1 MNDQLT
7 LLSDIITSEFREAVD
22 GNTKCIHVHTVNG
35 EAFCNHIESTV
46 GEISEKFTFLKFR
59 LSQSDIKEPYLPFLN
74 LINQFISDS
83 NMDAVE
89 LLENANVYPL
99 HRTVFESY
107 FNNKSFNRKDEIIF
121 DELTYEIGQIHESIA
136 RLIGEISKV
145 IPLIIAV
152 AQFQYASDSTIL
164 FVKALQNILS
174 RSRVLFIFS
183 YNRDYHF
190 SDDDKNDNWLDFT
203 SFAEENYSIFDFNY
217 EESDSHSNWPTCSV
231 PKSPQEVL
239 RIGEMN
245 LNFFCFNSAIRCGTR
260 VYDIFRGN
268 NSSNDRSFYLTAL
281 LTIGDSYYYLS
292 ENDNAISYYRMLL
305 EEAQKQY
312 NIPLLAEAY
321 RKIALAHIYKYEL
334 DTASKFASQSL
345 KFAKLLQNELL
356 LAKVYMVF
364 YLIADKRTFPVEK
377 NLYFKLLDLLIKYNL
392 ENTCA
397 FFLQNA
403 YMYVKYYET
412 MEEVHESCDKAIEIT
427 SRLQNKFS
435 LAACYHKKAIIYS
448 YTEDYDD
455 AYLNLMK
462 SRELQIEM
470 DVPLQIIRINNGLGY
485 HCMNTKEYS
494 KAHLYFVEGITL
506 FNKVRDYNEVS
517 STLYNLCFLQ
527 FMGRD
532 YRECVKIIDKIL
544 QIMKI
549 FKMDYIPYRCKGD
562 IFVMKAFCYV
572 KLGELFKAQ
581 QLVNRIKTNPS
592 ITLTNEYHSIYSMVE
607 GHILAS
613 KKEYE
618 GAVNYFAEAMVGA
631 DAKNKSRNIFLP
643 VYYLEYGL
651 MLFSIGRTTAASE
664 VLKKGTMYCKDVNFD
679 FYKEI
684 MDNALRNGCDDNSSY
699 AFPEVNLNLEAIVE
713 IAKQGVTLNKL
724 HKKIRDIEFLNKI
737 QELSSLQ
744 QSKQAIE
751 ENYLNLININFP
763 CDAAFL
769 YSFENGKAK
778 CIASKLITELK
789 IENTLNYIEKLDSLN
804 EPQLVNLA
812 LSRNADEAV
821 DEFSSIVNIPVRTD
835 SGKILGLFLA
845 TIKRDNF
852 FNNDDLN
859 ILSISMKQIDTIFT
873 KIDQDQALFHMS
885 RTDIL
890 TGMNNRQALQ
900 DRLNEEMK
908 KIKDSNGKAE
918 VDLTIMFIDLDNFK
932 YYNDT
937 FGHNM
942 GDTII
947 KAFGGML
954 SKEFSEP
961 DFIAR
966 FGGDEFVAILPCA
979 DEVMA
984 KNIAER
990 MIKNIFGKNSFND
1003 ILEKAL
1009 GYPVNIPENKVLTC
1023 SVGIAGY
1030 KFTVHQDDNLN
1041 ILMHN
1046 ADMALYKAKS
1056 AGKNAVEIY

>member
-1 MNDQLT
+1 MNDQLK
-7 LLSDIITSEFREAVD
+7 LLSDIITCDFREIVKD
-22 GNTKCIHVHTVNG
+22 NTKYVHVHTVNG
-35 EAFCNHIESTV
+35 EAFCNHVEGII
-46 GEISEKFTFLKFR
+46 GKISEKFTFLKFR

-74 LINQFISDS
+74 LINQFIREN
-83 NMDAVE
+83 NMDTVK
-89 LLENANVYPL
+89 LLKDAEVYPL

-107 FNNKSFNRKDEIIF
+107 FNNQSFNRKDEIIF

-136 RLIGEISKV
+136 RLIGEISKRV
-145 IPLIIAV
+145 PLIIAI
-152 AQFQYASDSTIL
+152 ADFQYASDSTIL
-164 FVKALQNILS
+164 FVKSLQNVLGQ
-174 RSRVLFIFS
+174 SRVLFIFS

-190 SDDDKNDNWLDFT
+190 SDDDKNDDWLDFT

-217 EESDSHSNWPTCSV
+217 EESGEYLEWPTCSV
-231 PKSPQEVL
+231 PESPEEIL

-245 LNFFCFNSAIRCGTR
+245 LNFLCFNSAIRCGTK
-260 VYDIFRGN
+260 VYDIIRGDN
-268 NSSNDRSFYLTAL
+268 AVDKRSLYSSAL
-281 LTIGDSYYYLS
+281 ITIGDSYHYLN
-292 ENDNAISYYRMLL
+292 ENDNAVSYYRMLL
-305 EEAQKQY
+305 EEAQKH
-312 NIPLLAEAY
+312 NDIPLLSEAY
-321 RKIALAHIYKYEL
+321 RKIAMAHIYKYDL

-345 KFAKLLQNELL
+345 KFTKLLQNELQ

-377 NLYFKLLDLLIKYNL
+377 GMYFKLLDLLEKYEL

-403 YMYVKYYET
+403 FMYVKYYET

-427 SRLQNKFS
+427 TRIRNKFS

-448 YTEDYDD
+448 YTEDYDN

-462 SRELQIEM
+462 SRQLQIEM
-470 DVPLQIIRINNGLGY
+470 NVPLQIIRINNGIGY
-485 HCMNTKEYS
+485 HCMNTKEYT
-494 KAHLYFVEGITL
+494 KAHLHFLEGIKL

-532 YRECVKIIDKIL
+532 YKECVKTIDKIL

-562 IFVMKAFCYV
+562 IFVLKAFCYV
-572 KLGELFKAQ
+572 KLGEIFKAQ
-581 QLVNRIKTNPS
+581 QLINRIKTDSS
-592 ITLTNEYHSIYSMVE
+592 ITLTNEYNFMYFMVE

-613 KKEYE
+613 KMECDE
-618 GAVNYFAEAMVGA
+618 AVNSFAEAIAGA
-631 DAKNKSRNIFLP
+631 DVKNKSRNIFLP

-651 MLFSIGRTTAASE
+651 MLFSIGRNTAASE
-664 VLKKGTMYCKDVNFD
+664 ILEKGILHCKDVNFD
-679 FYKEI
+679 FYREI
-684 MDNALRNGCDDNSSY
+684 MENALKNGCDDNSSY

-737 QELSSLQ
+737 QELPVLQ

-769 YSFENGKAK
+769 YSFEGGKAK
-778 CIASKLITELK
+778 CIASKLITE
-789 IENTLNYIEKLDSLN
+789 IQTGNMLNYIENLGSLN
-804 EPQLVNLA
+804 EPQLINLTHN
-812 LSRNADEAV
+812 RNADEIV
-821 DEFSSIVNIPVRTD
+821 DEFSSIVNIPVKTD
-835 SGKILGLFLA
+835 NGKILGLFLA
-845 TIKRDNF
+845 TVKRDNF

-859 ILSISMKQIDTIFT
+859 ILSISMKQVATIFT

-908 KIKDSNGKAE
+908 KIKNRNSKTE
-918 VDLTIMFIDLDNFK
+918 IDLTIMFIDLDNFK

-979 DEVMA
+979 DETMA

-990 MIKNIFGKNSFND
+990 MIKNIFGKNSFNNV
-1003 ILEKAL
+1003 LEEAL
-1009 GYPVNIPENKVLTC
+1009 GYAVNIPENKLLTC

-1030 KFTVHQDDNLN
+1030 KFTEHKDNNLN

-1056 AGKNAVEIY
+1056 AGKNAVKIY